1 MRKNLSNFSIKN
13 FMKTPIALNS
23 FMKKILLFSLIFL
36 VGCSST
42 TFIYNRID
50 FLLPWYL
57 ESYVD
62 LNQEQRQ
69 KLNELLEPFFEWHR
83 EEELP
88 KYVKII
94 EDFESI
100 LDEKIDLA
108 SIEAITYEV
117 EQSWFRL
124 EDNMIAWVIPMT
136 RELSNEQIAEFLQ
149 TMQSK
154 TAQNENKYLSRNL
167 QTYQND
173 NYKRIR
179 KNLRRFLG
187 GMNKDQLDLIDIA
200 SKEMIRVDGQWI
212 DNRKALIENLKLIL
226 KRGDGWELDL
236 ENITHRD
243 DKVASNYRRTY
254 SHNIEVNE
262 RLFVE
267 ILNSRT
273 EKQDKKLRSQ
283 LLRYKTDIKTLIAQN

>member
-1 MRKNLSNFSIKN
+1 
-13 FMKTPIALNS
+13 MKTQIVLNS
-23 FMKKILLFSLIFL
+23 FIKKILLFSLIFL

-136 RELSNEQIAEFLQ
+136 RELSNEQITEFLQ
-149 TMQSK
+149 TMQTK

-179 KNLRRFLG
+179 KNLRRFIG

-212 DNRKALIENLKLIL
+212 DNRKALIDNLKVIL

-254 SHNIEVNE
+254 SHNIAVNE

>member
-1 MRKNLSNFSIKN
+1 MLMI
-13 FMKTPIALNS
+13 LNS

-100 LDEKIDLA
+100 LDEKIELA
-108 SIEAITYEV
+108 SIEAITHEV

-136 RELSNEQIAEFLQ
+136 RELSNEQITEFLQ
-149 TMQSK
+149 TMQTK

-179 KNLRRFLG
+179 KNLRRFIG

-212 DNRKALIENLKLIL
+212 DNRKALIENLKVIL
-226 KRGDGWELDL
+226 KRGEGWELDL

-254 SHNIEVNE
+254 SHNIAVNE

>member
-1 MRKNLSNFSIKN
+1 
-13 FMKTPIALNS
+13 MKMQIILNS
-23 FMKKILLFSLIFL
+23 FIKKILLFSLIFL

-69 KLNELLEPFFEWHR
+69 KLNELLGPFFEWHR
-83 EEELP
+83 EKELP

-100 LDEKIDLA
+100 LDEKIELA
-108 SIEAITYEV
+108 SIEAITHEV

-136 RELSNEQIAEFLQ
+136 RELSNEQITEFLQ
-149 TMQSK
+149 TMQTK

-179 KNLRRFLG
+179 KNLRRFIG

-212 DNRKALIENLKLIL
+212 DNRKALIENLKVIL

-254 SHNIEVNE
+254 SHNIAVNE

>member
-1 MRKNLSNFSIKN
+1 MKNI
-13 FMKTPIALNS
+13 T
-23 FMKKILLFSLIFL
+23 KKVLLFSLVFL

-62 LNQEQRQ
+62 LNQEQR
-69 KLNELLEPFFEWHR
+69 KNLNELLEPFFEWHR

-88 KYVKII
+88 KYAEIFADL
-94 EDFESI
+94 ELL
-100 LDEKIDLA
+100 LDEKIVLS
-108 SIEAITYEV
+108 SIESITYDV
-117 EQSWFRL
+117 EQAWFRI
-124 EDNMIAWVIPMT
+124 EDEMILWAIPMT
-136 RELSNEQIAEFLQ
+136 QDLSREQIEEFLQ
-149 TMQSK
+149 TMQIK
-154 TAQNENKYLSRNL
+154 TKQNEKKYLSRNL

-179 KNLRRFLG
+179 KNLRRFIG
-187 GMNKDQLDLIDIA
+187 GMNKDQLDLINAA

-212 DNRKALIENLKLIL
+212 NNRKALIESLKLIL
-226 KRGDGWELDL
+226 QRDDGWELAL
-236 ENITHRD
+236 TNITHRD
-243 DKVASNYRRTY
+243 DLVSDNYRKTY
-254 SHNIEVNE
+254 SHNIKVNE

-273 EKQDKKLRSQ
+273 EKQDKKLRSM
-283 LLRYKTDIKTLIAQN
+283 LLRYKTDINNLIVQK

>member
-1 MRKNLSNFSIKN
+1 
-13 FMKTPIALNS
+13 
-23 FMKKILLFSLIFL
+23 MKKILLFSLIFL
-36 VGCSST
+36 VGCSTT

-69 KLNELLEPFFEWHR
+69 KLNELLQPFFEWHR

-100 LDEKIDLA
+100 LDEKIELA
-108 SIEAITYEV
+108 SIEAITHEV

-136 RELSNEQIAEFLQ
+136 RELSNEQITEFLQ
-149 TMQSK
+149 TMQTK

-179 KNLRRFLG
+179 KNLRRFIG

-212 DNRKALIENLKLIL
+212 DNRKALIENLKVIL
-226 KRGDGWELDL
+226 KRGEGWELDL

-254 SHNIEVNE
+254 SHNIAVNE

>member
-1 MRKNLSNFSIKN
+1 
-13 FMKTPIALNS
+13 MKTTIVLNS

-100 LDEKIDLA
+100 LDEKIELA
-108 SIEAITYEV
+108 SIEAITHEV

-136 RELSNEQIAEFLQ
+136 RELSNEQITEFLQ
-149 TMQSK
+149 TMQTK

-179 KNLRRFLG
+179 KNLRRFIG

-212 DNRKALIENLKLIL
+212 DNRKALIENLKVIL

-254 SHNIEVNE
+254 SHNIAVNE

>member
-1 MRKNLSNFSIKN
+1 
-13 FMKTPIALNS
+13 MKTQIVLNS
-23 FMKKILLFSLIFL
+23 FIKKILLFSLIFL

-100 LDEKIDLA
+100 LDEKIELA
-108 SIEAITYEV
+108 SIEAITHEV

-136 RELSNEQIAEFLQ
+136 RELSNEQITEFLQ
-149 TMQSK
+149 TMQTK

-179 KNLRRFLG
+179 KNLRRFIV
-187 GMNKDQLDLIDIA
+187 GMNKDQLDLIAIA

-212 DNRKALIENLKLIL
+212 DNRKALIENLKVIL

>member
-1 MRKNLSNFSIKN
+1 M
-13 FMKTPIALNS
+13 PIILNS

-100 LDEKIDLA
+100 LDEKIELA
-108 SIEAITYEV
+108 SIEAITHEV

-136 RELSNEQIAEFLQ
+136 RELSNEQITEFLQ
-149 TMQSK
+149 TMQTK

-179 KNLRRFLG
+179 KNLRRFIG

-212 DNRKALIENLKLIL
+212 DNRKALIENLKVIL
-226 KRGDGWELDL
+226 KRGEGWELDL

-254 SHNIEVNE
+254 SHNIAVNE

>member
-1 MRKNLSNFSIKN
+1 
-13 FMKTPIALNS
+13 MKTPIVLNS
-23 FMKKILLFSLIFL
+23 FIKKILLFSLIFL

-100 LDEKIDLA
+100 LDEKIELA
-108 SIEAITYEV
+108 SIEAITHEV

-136 RELSNEQIAEFLQ
+136 RELSNEQITEFLQ
-149 TMQSK
+149 TMQTK

-173 NYKRIR
+173 NFKRIR
-179 KNLRRFLG
+179 KNLRRFIG

-200 SKEMIRVDGQWI
+200 SKEMIRGDGQWI
-212 DNRKALIENLKLIL
+212 DNRKALIENLKVIL
-226 KRGDGWELDL
+226 KRGEGWELDL

-254 SHNIEVNE
+254 SHNIAGNE

>member
-1 MRKNLSNFSIKN
+1 MI
-13 FMKTPIALNS
+13 LNS

-100 LDEKIDLA
+100 LDEKIELA
-108 SIEAITYEV
+108 SIEAITHEV

-136 RELSNEQIAEFLQ
+136 RELSNEQITEFLQ
-149 TMQSK
+149 TMQTK

-212 DNRKALIENLKLIL
+212 DNRKALIENLKVIL

-254 SHNIEVNE
+254 SHNIAVNE

-273 EKQDKKLRSQ
+273 AKQDKKLRSQ

>member
-1 MRKNLSNFSIKN
+1 
-13 FMKTPIALNS
+13 MKTQIVLNS
-23 FMKKILLFSLIFL
+23 FIKKILLFSLIFL

-42 TFIYNRID
+42 TFVYNRID

-100 LDEKIDLA
+100 LDEKIELA
-108 SIEAITYEV
+108 SIEAITHEV

-124 EDNMIAWVIPMT
+124 EDNMITWVIPMT
-136 RELSNEQIAEFLQ
+136 RELSNEQITEFLQ
-149 TMQSK
+149 TMQTK

-179 KNLRRFLG
+179 KNLRRFIG

-254 SHNIEVNE
+254 SHNIAVNE

>member
-1 MRKNLSNFSIKN
+1 
-13 FMKTPIALNS
+13 MKTTIVLNS

-100 LDEKIDLA
+100 LDEKIELA
-108 SIEAITYEV
+108 SIEAITHEV

-136 RELSNEQIAEFLQ
+136 RELSNEQITEFLQ
-149 TMQSK
+149 TMQTK

-179 KNLRRFLG
+179 KNLRRFIG

-254 SHNIEVNE
+254 SHNIAVNE

>member
-1 MRKNLSNFSIKN
+1 
-13 FMKTPIALNS
+13 MKTPIVLNL

-100 LDEKIDLA
+100 LDEKIELA
-108 SIEAITYEV
+108 SIEAITHEV

-136 RELSNEQIAEFLQ
+136 RELSNEQITEFLQ
-149 TMQSK
+149 TMQTK

-179 KNLRRFLG
+179 KNLRRFIG

-212 DNRKALIENLKLIL
+212 DNRKALIENLKVIL

-254 SHNIEVNE
+254 SHNIAVNE

>member
-1 MRKNLSNFSIKN
+1 
-13 FMKTPIALNS
+13 MKTPIVLNS

-100 LDEKIDLA
+100 LDEKIELA
-108 SIEAITYEV
+108 SIEAITHEV

-136 RELSNEQIAEFLQ
+136 RELSNEQITEFLQ
-149 TMQSK
+149 TMQTK

-167 QTYQND
+167 QNYQND

-179 KNLRRFLG
+179 KNLRRLIG

-212 DNRKALIENLKLIL
+212 DNRKALIDNLKVIL

-254 SHNIEVNE
+254 SHNIAVNE

>member
-1 MRKNLSNFSIKN
+1 
-13 FMKTPIALNS
+13 MKTPIVLNS

-83 EEELP
+83 EEELL

-100 LDEKIDLA
+100 LDEKIELA
-108 SIEAITYEV
+108 SIEAITHEV

-124 EDNMIAWVIPMT
+124 EDNMITWVIPMT
-136 RELSNEQIAEFLQ
+136 RELSNEQITEFLQ
-149 TMQSK
+149 TMQTK

-179 KNLRRFLG
+179 KNLRRFIG

-212 DNRKALIENLKLIL
+212 DNRKALIDNLKVIL

-254 SHNIEVNE
+254 SHNIAVNE

>member
-1 MRKNLSNFSIKN
+1 MLMI
-13 FMKTPIALNS
+13 LNS

-100 LDEKIDLA
+100 LDEKIELA
-108 SIEAITYEV
+108 SIEAITHEV

-136 RELSNEQIAEFLQ
+136 RELSNEQITEFLQ
-149 TMQSK
+149 TMQTK

-179 KNLRRFLG
+179 KNLRRFIG

-212 DNRKALIENLKLIL
+212 DNRKALIENLKVIL

-254 SHNIEVNE
+254 SHNIAVNE

-273 EKQDKKLRSQ
+273 AKQDKKLRSQ